1 MRLITTNEANKS
13 TILIVDDSMM
23 NRALLSDILCDTYEI
38 IEAEDGEQA
47 INILQ
52 RDAADISLVILDM
65 VMPKVDGFG
74 VLEAMNKNRWI
85 QYGSDL
91 GGNLP

>member
-1 MRLITTNEANKS
+1 
-13 TILIVDDSMM
+13 MM

-74 VLEAMNKNRWI
+74 ALEAMNKTLDPI
-85 QYGSDL
+85 HPCGSDL
-91 GGNLP
+91 GRDLP